1 MLNDR
6 LVVAVLGTRLNL
18 VDRYD
23 DNRLYLNPFR

>member
-23 DNRLYLNPFR
+23 DNTLELNPFR